1 MKRVIKLIVVGLLI
15 FSFAVVFAN
24 SGPVYMT
31 GLPSSGLLAVD
42 KNSPIEVNKENL
54 TFDFSSEEKH
64 YAPLGIVTAEYEMV
78 NPTNE
83 DLTVQMAFPYIGNLG
98 STSNENIKIKVDN
111 EEIPYEVYFGETVK
125 SKKVSN
131 DSVETEKD
139 YFDFEE
145 IIGTI
150 TNDVYMAENFTS
162 DEIGK
167 LYSIE
172 VTPDSDE
179 GVEIFVD
186 LTFDHNKT
194 KVFTRGFRGL
204 SRDGEKT
211 TIHGWCREQN
221 TLDIFVLGED
231 INFTVE
237 GYRSGN
243 RSEKTS
249 LYKHEIFETEK
260 DVKTYLLETI
270 KNNSYV
276 SYDDISDTQLYNVF
290 AKALDDQFTNN
301 LGYCSEDELLTYG
314 NIYRMITLFYK
325 VEFPQNSVK
334 TVSVSYQTDGSM
346 DRRKTKEPIYTYDYI
361 LNPAENW
368 NDFRNLNIKIIPPKE
383 SPYLVESSIELI
395 KEGNIYTASIES
407 LPEDDL
413 TFTLYHKD
421 KVTIMDTVE
430 KEISNFLSYFFMFSP
445 IILIFAFIIVI
456 ILIVTKVRKKNN

>member
-15 FSFAVVFAN
+15 FSFVVVFAN

-31 GLPSSGLLAVD
+31 GLPSSGVLAVD
-42 KNSPIEVNKENL
+42 KNSLIEVNKENL
-54 TFDFSSEEKH
+54 TFDFSGNEKH

-78 NPTNE
+78 NPTND
-83 DLTVQMAFPYIGNLG
+83 DLTVQMAFPYIGNLE
-98 STSNENIKIKVDN
+98 STSNENIKIRVDN
-111 EEIPYEVYFGETVK
+111 EELPYEIYLGETVK
-125 SKKVSN
+125 NKNAFNNS
-131 DSVETEKD
+131 DETEED

-150 TNDVYMAENFTS
+150 TNDIYIADNFTR

-186 LTFDHNKT
+186 LTFDNNKT

-204 SRDGEKT
+204 SREGEKT
-211 TIHGWCREQN
+211 TIHGWCREQS

-231 INFTVE
+231 IDFTLE
-237 GYRSGN
+237 GYTSGN

-260 DVKTYLLETI
+260 DIKTYMLETI
-270 KNNSYV
+270 KSNSYV
-276 SYDDISDTQLYNVF
+276 SYDDISDIQLYNVF
-290 AKALDDQFTNN
+290 AKVLDDQFTNN
-301 LGYCSEDELLTYG
+301 LGYCSDDELLTYG

-325 VEFPQNSVK
+325 VEFPKNSEK
-334 TVSVSYQTDGSM
+334 TVSVSYQTHGTM
-346 DRRKTKEPIYTYDYI
+346 DRRKTKEPVYTYDYI

-368 NDFRNLNIKIIPPKE
+368 NGFRNLNIKIIPPDE
-383 SPYLVESSIELI
+383 SPFVVESSIELN
-395 KEGNIYTASIES
+395 KEGNIYMASIES

-430 KEISNFLSYFFMFSP
+430 KEISNFLGYFFMFSP
-445 IILIFAFIIVI
+445 FILNFIFIIVI
-456 ILIVTKVRKKNN
+456 IIIFTKVRKKNN

>member
-1 MKRVIKLIVVGLLI
+1 
-15 FSFAVVFAN
+15 
-24 SGPVYMT
+24 
-31 GLPSSGLLAVD
+31 
-42 KNSPIEVNKENL
+42 
-54 TFDFSSEEKH
+54 
-64 YAPLGIVTAEYEMV
+64 
-78 NPTNE
+78 
-83 DLTVQMAFPYIGNLG
+83 
-98 STSNENIKIKVDN
+98 
-111 EEIPYEVYFGETVK
+111 
-125 SKKVSN
+125 
-131 DSVETEKD
+131 
-139 YFDFEE
+139 
-145 IIGTI
+145 
-150 TNDVYMAENFTS
+150 
-162 DEIGK
+162 
-167 LYSIE
+167 
-172 VTPDSDE
+172 
-179 GVEIFVD
+179 
-186 LTFDHNKT
+186 
-194 KVFTRGFRGL
+194 
-204 SRDGEKT
+204 
-211 TIHGWCREQN
+211 
-221 TLDIFVLGED
+221 LDIFVLGED
-231 INFTVE
+231 IIFTVE

-361 LNPAENW
+361 LNPAKNW
-368 NDFRNLNIKIIPPKE
+368 NDFRNLNIKIIPPEE